1 MKVPILYHKTSKTQL
16 KEIFFSIFFFSSLF
30 FPEFMIHFR
39 HNAGLFIMTKNIMIL
54 FTAVLLG
61 ISAAACI
68 GRTCVVIPESG
79 ENASHFQTR
88 SDGSGRILLDLSG
101 NVEEVR
107 YRHFS
112 IRNPHDPRFAVPVAE
127 NTPDLA
133 QWRLAVPSRRFY
145 FQGKVARDRLPFA
158 VRDNGGLREN
168 YERIYKNDPLVI
180 RFRVGTI
187 ERDGQSVVSFET
199 RTRRPDGLLIL
210 TSGFASLDPAD
221 ADFIIEAC
229 CTVSAYDE
237 KEFDAPEIR
246 NLDRIFLDSVRLA
259 VPE

>member
-1 MKVPILYHKTSKTQL
+1 
-16 KEIFFSIFFFSSLF
+16 
-30 FPEFMIHFR
+30 
-39 HNAGLFIMTKNIMIL
+39 MTKRPIIL
-54 FTAVLLG
+54 FSAVLLG
-61 ISAAACI
+61 ASAAACVG
-68 GRTCVVIPESG
+68 GRCVIIPESG
-79 ENASHFQTR
+79 ENASLFQTR
-88 SDGSGRILLDLSG
+88 SDASGRILLDLSG

-133 QWRLAVPSRRFY
+133 RWRLAVPSHRFY

-158 VRDNGGLREN
+158 VRDNDGLREN

-180 RFRVGTI
+180 RFRVETV
-187 ERDGQSVVSFET
+187 ERDGQSVVSFEA
-199 RTRRPDGLLIL
+199 RTRRPDGRLIL

-221 ADFIIEAC
+221 ADFVIEAGC
-229 CTVSAYDE
+229 VVSAYE
-237 KEFDAPEIR
+237 KDLDAPEIR
-246 NLDRIFLDSVRLA
+246 NLDRIFLDSVHLA